1 YETDLTATVDPFAG
15 SYAVEAMTDQIER
28 EARELMDRVSA
39 YGSAVDAIEAGF
51 QKREIEASAYRIAQE
66 IDRGERVVVGVNKF
80 TVDEEEPYEPLR
92 VDPAV
97 GEAQARRL
105 AELRAN
111 RDNAAVTAALAELKR
126 AAEGTDNVLYPMKE
140 ALRAKATVGEV
151 CDALR
156 DVWGRYE
163 PRESF

>member
-1 YETDLTATVDPFAG
+1 
-15 SYAVEAMTDQIER
+15 
-28 EARELMDRVSA
+28 MDGR
-39 YGSAVDAIEAGF
+39 F
-51 QKREIEASAYRIAQE
+51 RWNEASAYRIAQE

-126 AAEGTDNVLYPMKE
+126 AAEGTDNVLYPMRE